1 MGSDSDGVPG
11 GALEDVA
18 YLARSVNRVRL
29 LDILASGSY
38 TRRDLADRTEI
49 ARTTVG
55 RIVNELEERGWA
67 KRTTDGEYAAT
78 PTGEQI
84 TTEFVPFVESIAVI
98 REFGKTV
105 AWFQDVDQPIGLHHL
120 RDATVWRPDA
130 TDPMAPTVAYMDDL
144 RTARE
149 FHCLVGVAPPV
160 SFEKAM
166 LAGVVDRGMRVEHV
180 ISEDEYS
187 YLRDDPERVPRWRE
201 YIRAG
206 ANVYRYDG
214 TVPCNFVILDETVY
228 IAKSQS
234 DYGKPY
240 TVIESDDD
248 VVRSWAHEVI
258 DQYRVESE
266 QLDAEAFVR

>member
-1 MGSDSDGVPG
+1 MGSDSDAVPA

-18 YLARSVNRVRL
+18 YLARSANRVRL

-38 TRRDLADRTEI
+38 TRRDLAEQTET
-49 ARTTVG
+49 ARTTIG
-55 RIVNELEERGWA
+55 RIVNEFEERGWV
-67 KRTTDGEYAAT
+67 KRTTDGEYMAT

-98 REFGKTV
+98 RELGETV
-105 AWFQDVDQPIGLHHL
+105 AWFQNVEQPVGLHHL

-144 RTARE
+144 RTASE

-166 LAGVVDRGMRVEHV
+166 VAGVVDRGMRVEHV

-201 YIRAG
+201 YIQAG
-206 ANVYRYDG
+206 ANVYRYGG

-234 DYGKPY
+234 EYGEPY

-248 VVRSWAHEVI
+248 VVRSWAQEI
-258 DQYRVESE
+258 IEQYRLKSE
-266 QLDAEAFVR
+266 QLDAEELVR